1 MEYNNREK
9 YNGDWINDKK
19 EGNGIYI
26 FKIENKKFK
35 GNWLNDNFINGEILY
50 SNGDIY
56 NGNIYKNKRNGEGEM
71 KYIKNE
77 NDR

>member
-35 GNWLNDNFINGEILY
+35 GNWLNDNFINGEIIY